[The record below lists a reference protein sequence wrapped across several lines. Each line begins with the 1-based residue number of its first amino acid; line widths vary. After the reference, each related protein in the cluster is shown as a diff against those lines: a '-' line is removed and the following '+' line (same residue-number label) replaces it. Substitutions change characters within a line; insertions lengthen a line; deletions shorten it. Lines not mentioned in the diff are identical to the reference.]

1 MLRRLAVFVLLVLST
16 AAEAQTRGVPQNG
29 FPTWQERMIYVYTN
43 RSRCDPVTEL
53 AGCAAC
59 AEKACY
65 STPLQPVIWNY
76 NLNRAARFHSAELEY
91 TGCFQHDSPGALVS
105 NISSVYVPVGT
116 CLGQASCAYSG
127 GFTCGTAATNTFTR
141 IAAFGTSGSSEN
153 IAYYGGTSATPQM
166 VYNLWIF
173 EADSNTACGFRSS
186 NGHRYSILNG
196 NNRALGA
203 GHYSQTRSMYTQDF
217 ASSGTPTGSLITGGH
232 DPQFTNTGTTNV
244 NFRVNWYDTA
254 GPQTARVNIDGVCT
268 SMTMERGVT
277 AANSTWL
284 TTIPLTGT
292 GCRRYAFQFTT
303 AGGTTVMLPE
313 TGTYGV
319 GGSLATCAD
328 YQATAPAACGTG
340 NAAPTIAAAAA
351 AAPNPVTGTTTNLS
365 ALGADD
371 NGEAALT
378 YTWSST
384 GPAAVTFSANGTN
397 AAKASLATFT
407 ALGSYTLT
415 VTVRDVQGLTATSNV
430 TVNVNATLTSINV
443 TPGSANVPASGTQQ
457 FTASGRDQ
465 FGAALSAQP
474 SFTWTT
480 SGGGTISTG
489 GLYTAGAT
497 IGGPYS
503 VTATSGA
510 VSGSAVVNVVSGPP
524 TVATAASAT
533 PNPVS
538 ATTTTLSALGA
549 DDGGEAALTYTWV
562 RTSGPAVVT
571 FSGNGTNAAKST
583 VATFTAAGSYVFTV
597 TIRDAQN
604 NSVTSSVTV
613 TVNATL
619 TSILVTPSSIT
630 IAPNAN
636 QQFTASARDQFGT
649 ALSSQPAITW
659 SASGGGTI
667 NGSGRYNAGT
677 TPGVFTIT
685 ATSGAVSGT
694 ATVTIGSGT
703 GPSVTTAA
711 TATPNPVSATT
722 TALSVL
728 GADDGGEAALTYTWS
743 ATGPATVTYSANGT
757 NAAKNSTV
765 TFSMAG
771 SYTFT
776 VTLRDA
782 QNNTATS
789 SVTVTVNAT
798 LTTVAVSPA
807 ATSVVASGTRAFTAQ
822 GSDQFGTV
830 LASQPTWSWTVSGGG
845 TISASGLF
853 TAGATPGGP
862 FTVTAASG
870 GRSGTAQVTVTAGGP
885 PTVATAASATP
896 STVSGTTAALSVLGA
911 DDGGEAGLSYTW
923 SATGP
928 ASVTFSAN
936 GTNAAKATNVT
947 FTRAGTY
954 TFTVTIRD
962 AGGQTVTSTVT
973 VTVQQT
979 LTSVI
984 VTPPNATVAISGTL
998 TFSAVARDQFSNAL
1012 ATAPAFTW
1020 TVSGGGTIVASSGAF
1035 TAGASAGGPFT
1046 VTATTGGVSGTAQ
1059 VSVASGSAP
1068 TIATAAAATPNPVT
1082 STSTEMSVLGAD
1094 DGGEAALNYT
1104 WSATGPANVTFS
1116 ANGTNGAKASTAT
1129 FTAAGTYSFTVTIRD
1144 AAGLTTTSTV
1154 TVTVQQT
1161 AAAVAVVPGTAT
1173 APVGGTVTFA
1183 ASASDQFGASMA
1195 PQPAFSWMV
1204 NGGGTISSAGVF
1216 SASSAGGPF
1225 TVTASTGGIS
1235 GTASVTVTSSADTT
1249 PPTVAITAPAD
1260 GATVSGLVMIAAT
1273 AADDLAVA
1281 RVDFFVDGTLIGSS
1295 TSAPYAVSWNSAGA
1309 LAPAGHVLRA
1319 RATDTSGNTADST
1332 DVTVTVTANSADTT
1346 PPVVNVTAPSDG
1358 QAVTGRFT
1366 ITARATDDVGV
1377 TRVVLLLDGVSL
1389 TSLTAAPYAVEFDA
1403 STLSLGDHVIV
1414 ARAWDAAG
1422 NQAESPALRVVR
1434 EPPEEVVGTCG
1445 CSSGAGALG
1454 WALGAFVVALRRR
1467 RRN

>member
-1 MLRRLAVFVLLVLST
+1 MLRRLAVFALLVLST
-16 AAEAQTRGVPQNG
+16 AAEAQNRGVPQNG
-29 FPTWQERMIYVYTN
+29 FPIWQERMLIVLFNRTRAEPSGTGDPNSCGASTVRPPVGWLYNFN
-43 RSRCDPVTEL
+43 RS
-53 AGCAAC
+53 
-59 AEKACY
+59 
-65 STPLQPVIWNY
+65 
-76 NLNRAARFHSAELEY
+76 ARFHSSNLNK
-91 TGCFQHDSPGALVS
+91 TGCFQHNSPCLLVS
-105 NISSVYVPVGT
+105 NISSIFPPTGT
-116 CLGQASCAYSG
+116 CDGSASCACSNAVV
-127 GFTCGTAATNTFTR
+127 CNAACTSTECTQTFTR
-141 IAAFGTSGSSEN
+141 ISMFGSSGGGEIIAGGQGSPRSAWSAWMGSSGHCSIITGTYGTVGTGWLGN
-153 IAYYGGTSATPQM
+153 IWTGNFGGGTA
-166 VYNLWIF
+166 
-173 EADSNTACGFRSS
+173 
-186 NGHRYSILNG
+186 
-196 NNRALGA
+196 
-203 GHYSQTRSMYTQDF
+203 
-217 ASSGTPTGSLITGGH
+217 PTGKLIAGGH
-232 DPQFTNTGTTNV
+232 EVAASGQFTNTGTSNV
-244 NFRVNWYDTA
+244 EFRANYYDTA
-254 GPQTARVNIDGVCT
+254 GPQTAQVNIDGVCT
-268 SMTMERGVT
+268 TMTLERGTVT
-277 AANSTWL
+277 NGTWL
-284 TTIPLTGT
+284 ATIPLTGT
-292 GCRRYAFQFTT
+292 GCRRYAFTFKDSTG
-303 AGGTTVMLPE
+303 ATVMLPE

-319 GGSLATCAD
+319 GGSLATCVD
-328 YQATAPAACGTG
+328 YQATAPSACGTG
-340 NAAPTIAAAAA
+340 NAAPTIATAAA
-351 AAPNPVTGTTTNLS
+351 AAPSPVTGTTTNLS

-384 GPAAVTFSANGTN
+384 GPAAVTFSANATN
-397 AAKASLATFT
+397 AAKASLATFS

-474 SFTWTT
+474 SITWTT
-480 SGGGTISTG
+480 SGGGTISG
-489 GLYTAGAT
+489 SGLYTAGAT

-503 VTATSGA
+503 ITATSGA
-510 VSGSAVVNVVSGPP
+510 VSGSATVNVVSGPP

-533 PNPVS
+533 PNPVT

-562 RTSGPAVVT
+562 RTSGPAAVT
-571 FSGNGTNAAKST
+571 FSGNGSNAAKST

-604 NSVTSSVTV
+604 NSVSSSVTV

-619 TSILVTPSSIT
+619 TSIVVTPSTIT
-630 IAPNAN
+630 IAPNSN
-636 QQFTASARDQFGT
+636 QQFTASARDQFGA
-649 ALSSQPAITW
+649 ALSPQPSITW
-659 SASGGGTI
+659 TASGGGTI
-667 NGSGRYNAGT
+667 NGSGRYNANN
-677 TPGVFTIT
+677 TPGGPYTIT
-685 ATSGAVSGT
+685 ATSGAISGT
-694 ATVTIGSGT
+694 AQVTIGSGS
-703 GPSVTTAA
+703 GPSVATAA
-711 TATPNPVSATT
+711 TATPNPVTATT

-743 ATGPATVTYSANGT
+743 ATGPAAVTYSANGN
-757 NAAKNSTV
+757 NAAKNSTA

-807 ATSVVASGTRAFTAQ
+807 ATSVVANGTRTFTAQ

-870 GRSGTAQVTVTAGGP
+870 GRSGTAQVTVTAGSP

-896 STVSGTTAALSVLGA
+896 STVSGTTTALSVLGA
-911 DDGGEAGLSYTW
+911 DDGGEAGLTYTW
-923 SATGP
+923 SSTGP

-954 TFTVTIRD
+954 TFTVTLRD

-979 LTSVI
+979 LISVI
-984 VTPPNATVAISGTL
+984 VTPPNATVAINGTL

-1082 STSTEMSVLGAD
+1082 GTSAEMSVLGAD

-1116 ANGTNGAKASTAT
+1116 TNGTNGAKASTAT

-1173 APVGGTVTFA
+1173 APVGGTVTFS
-1183 ASASDQFGASMA
+1183 ASASDQFGASIA

-1225 TVTASTGGIS
+1225 TVTASTGSIL
-1235 GTASVTVTSSADTT
+1235 GTASVTVSSSADTT
-1249 PPTVAITAPAD
+1249 PPTVAITSPAD

-1332 DVTVTVTANSADTT
+1332 DVTVTVTANTADTT
-1346 PPVVNVTAPSDG
+1346 PPVVNVTAPGDG

-1366 ITARATDDVGV
+1366 ITAQATDDVGV

-1389 TSLTAAPYAVEFDA
+1389 TSLTAGPYAVEFDA
-1403 STLSLGDHVIV
+1403 STLSLGEHVIV

-1422 NQAESPALRVVR
+1422 NQAESASVRVVR

-1445 CSSGAGALG
+1445 CSSGTGALA

-1467 RRN
+1467 RGRVESSIERV